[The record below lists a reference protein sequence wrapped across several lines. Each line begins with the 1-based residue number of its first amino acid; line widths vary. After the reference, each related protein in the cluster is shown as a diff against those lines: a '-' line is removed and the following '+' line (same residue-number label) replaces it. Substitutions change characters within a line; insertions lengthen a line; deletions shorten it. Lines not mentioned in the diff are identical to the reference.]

1 MLLISFIGM
10 CIYGTTVEGKT
21 LGENRDEILWGTDP
35 IPRSIFPLRGYVE
48 NSIVTL
54 CFYDNPSSAT
64 ITIADAA
71 ATPIYKTVYSSNG
84 SHATNPSGSK
94 GVRWEITQKVEK
106 LEDQPWK
113 LYAGAWGEVGV
124 IPAAT
129 GPLGPWYKRMDI

>member
-1 MLLISFIGM
+1 MRTKILMLLISFIGM

-71 ATPIYKTVYSSNG
+71 ATPIYKEVVTDASVVNINLDG
-84 SHATNPSGSK
+84 QK
-94 GVRWEITQKVEK
+94 GEFVIKVEYDSK
-106 LEDQPWK
+106 IFYGYFSISDDSNL
-113 LYAGAWGEVGV
+113 
-124 IPAAT
+124 
-129 GPLGPWYKRMDI
+129 